1 MKLKQKAIDAFIWG
15 VKEGRIEVKD
25 LPKPYQKVV
34 QEELKKYE

>member
-1 MKLKQKAIDAFIWG
+1 MKLKQKAIDAFVWSI
-15 VKEGRIEVKD
+15 KEGRIKVKD